1 MNMKRKGE
9 CWNSVLK
16 SKTSRF
22 LEKQGK
28 CLISKWALAGIYIHG
43 MAGHEERKLVLYTK
57 TFIVVKKS
65 RKFFKA
71 RPAAKAIEISNS
83 TSIFFRRGKGRHSK
97 NSVKEFWKIFSNS
110 CTYQSLPECPV
121 TISPRVDIKL
131 QTGTKFPTIFYC
143 LWSFDTSS
151 STPQSMRMRN
161 IVY

>member
-1 MNMKRKGE
+1 M
-9 CWNSVLK
+9 
-16 SKTSRF
+16 
-22 LEKQGK
+22 
-28 CLISKWALAGIYIHG
+28 
-43 MAGHEERKLVLYTK
+43 LYTK

-110 CTYQSLPECPV
+110 CTYQSLPESPV

-131 QTGTKFPTIFYC
+131 HWNEVSDNILLSVKFPHKLEYTTVHAHAEYCILKGNHFY
-143 LWSFDTSS
+143 SVID
-151 STPQSMRMRN
+151 RVR
-161 IVY
+161 